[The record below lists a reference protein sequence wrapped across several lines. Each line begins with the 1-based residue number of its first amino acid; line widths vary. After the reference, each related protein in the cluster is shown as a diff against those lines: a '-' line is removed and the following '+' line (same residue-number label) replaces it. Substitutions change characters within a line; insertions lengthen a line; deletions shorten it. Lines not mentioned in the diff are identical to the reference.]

1 MDCELI
7 QLIDGFFRTKVFDEL
22 VKIVTVRP
30 DSVRTALLDLEA
42 LNEFVSEFVEFHG
55 PITLTCQLHPS

>member
-30 DSVRTALLDLEA
+30 NSADCAS
-42 LNEFVSEFVEFHG
+42 
-55 PITLTCQLHPS
+55 